1 MYWKEVQQINEEQFQ
16 RLTGVKK
23 ALFLKMVDVLE
34 QSILAHRKHASRG
47 RPSKLSTEDQVLMM
61 LMYYREYRPF
71 FHIGKSYGISEVQCW
86 RIVTKVESALIQSK
100 AFRLL
105 GKKQLPQSSELQGR
119 TVIVDVSEHP
129 IERPKKNSGSTTVV
143 KRRDIHSRASW

>member
-34 QSILAHRKHASRG
+34 QSILAHRKPASRG
-47 RPSKLSTEDQVLMM
+47 RRSKLSTEDQVLMM

-71 FHIGKSYGISEVQCW
+71 FHIGKSYGTSVKC
-86 RIVTKVESALIQSK
+86 SA
-100 AFRLL
+100 
-105 GKKQLPQSSELQGR
+105 G
-119 TVIVDVSEHP
+119 V
-129 IERPKKNSGSTTVV
+129 
-143 KRRDIHSRASW
+143 